1 MVRSLATLTLTVLIM
16 LLAVLSTSMVFVAVA
31 GLATI
36 WVYATTARL
45 EASLAAGLIAGI
57 TGWIGFSL
65 VPDLFAGLQDR
76 PSADH
81 GQRKARL
88 ELLRLTSTHSSGE

>member
-16 LLAVLSTSMVFVAVA
+16 LLAVLSTSMVFVAAA

-36 WVYATTARL
+36 YVYFSTNNL
-45 EASLAAGLIAGI
+45 EASLAAGLIAGMA
-57 TGWIGFSL
+57 GWMGFSL

-76 PSADH
+76 PSADR
-81 GQRKARL
+81 G
-88 ELLRLTSTHSSGE
+88 

>member
-1 MVRSLATLTLTVLIM
+1 MHALVSLTLTVLIM
-16 LLAVLSTSMVFVAVA
+16 LFAVLSTSMVFVAAA

-36 WVYATTARL
+36 YVYVSTHSL

-57 TGWIGFSL
+57 AGWMGLSL

-76 PSADH
+76 PSPDR
-81 GQRKARL
+81 G
-88 ELLRLTSTHSSGE
+88 

>member
-1 MVRSLATLTLTVLIM
+1 MHALVSLTLTVLIM
-16 LLAVLSTSMVFVAVA
+16 LLAVLSTSMVFVAAA

-36 WVYATTARL
+36 YVYVSTHSL

-57 TGWIGFSL
+57 AGWMGLSL

-76 PSADH
+76 LSPDR
-81 GQRKARL
+81 G
-88 ELLRLTSTHSSGE
+88 

>member
-1 MVRSLATLTLTVLIM
+1 MRALATLMLTVLIV
-16 LLAVLSTSMVFVAVA
+16 LLAALSTSMVFVAVA

-36 WVYATTARL
+36 YVYASTDSL

-57 TGWIGFSL
+57 AGWMGFSL

-76 PSADH
+76 PSADR
-81 GQRKARL
+81 G
-88 ELLRLTSTHSSGE
+88 